1 FPTTLVI
8 GLLLVAVGE
17 TFATRLACAVF
28 VLTAGMLFGISAVYH
43 RGTWTPQRAIMLRR
57 FDHANIFL
65 IIAGTYTPI
74 AVTLLAPRQALTLLL
89 IAWGGALVGVCF
101 RLFWTAAPRWIYVPA
116 YIALG
121 WVAVFYMPAL
131 HAGGG
136 WPVVWLLVIGG
147 LAYTAGAVMY
157 ALKRPNPSPAWF
169 GFHENF
175 HAGTRIGF
183 GCRFA
188 AVAGALLW
196 PAARQRSRS
205 ARAVVVRLR
214 VRVSIGVHVRIAVRV
229 VRVVSVGVL
238 RVLVALCR
246 LLLLRGALLV
256 LLQRLHPLL
265 DAGLG
270 LHAAGA
276 ARHVDGE
283 QHHHDGEREHGE
295 EAGQPRGD
303 GDLVELPA
311 VGGARRGAELAD
323 GEEQLGAAH
332 GRASTRSRRRP
343 AKRSSSGSF
352 TG

>member
-1 FPTTLVI
+1 MDNGHHRDARAQGAFTSEEEVEAAEAVAESGGTRLPSDEDLPTAETFPFAPRTLTRAMARRATQLGLQLPKPRLRGMLHLIAFPTTLVI

-169 GFHENF
+169 GFHEIF
-175 HAGTRIGF
+175 HAGTLIGF
-183 GCRFA
+183 GCHFA
-188 AVAGALLW
+188 AVAV
-196 PAARQRSRS
+196 
-205 ARAVVVRLR
+205 AVL
-214 VRVSIGVHVRIAVRV
+214 
-229 VRVVSVGVL
+229 
-238 RVLVALCR
+238 
-246 LLLLRGALLV
+246 
-256 LLQRLHPLL
+256 
-265 DAGLG
+265 
-270 LHAAGA
+270 
-276 ARHVDGE
+276 
-283 QHHHDGEREHGE
+283 
-295 EAGQPRGD
+295 
-303 GDLVELPA
+303 
-311 VGGARRGAELAD
+311 
-323 GEEQLGAAH
+323 
-332 GRASTRSRRRP
+332 
-343 AKRSSSGSF
+343 
-352 TG
+352 

>member
-1 FPTTLVI
+1 MDNGHHRDARAQGAFTSEEEVEAAEAVAESGGTRLPSDEDLPTAETFPFAPRTLTRAMARRATQLGLQLPKPRLRGMLHLIAFPTTLVI

-17 TFATRLACAVF
+17 TLATRLACAVF

-43 RGTWTPQRAIMLRR
+43 RGTWTPQRAIILRR

-169 GFHENF
+169 GFHEIF
-175 HAGTRIGF
+175 HAGTLIGF
-183 GCRFA
+183 GCHFA
-188 AVAGALLW
+188 AVAV
-196 PAARQRSRS
+196 
-205 ARAVVVRLR
+205 AVL
-214 VRVSIGVHVRIAVRV
+214 
-229 VRVVSVGVL
+229 
-238 RVLVALCR
+238 
-246 LLLLRGALLV
+246 
-256 LLQRLHPLL
+256 
-265 DAGLG
+265 
-270 LHAAGA
+270 
-276 ARHVDGE
+276 
-283 QHHHDGEREHGE
+283 
-295 EAGQPRGD
+295 
-303 GDLVELPA
+303 
-311 VGGARRGAELAD
+311 
-323 GEEQLGAAH
+323 
-332 GRASTRSRRRP
+332 
-343 AKRSSSGSF
+343 
-352 TG
+352 

>member
-1 FPTTLVI
+1 MDNGHHRDARAQGAFTSEEEVEAAEAVAESGGTRLPSDEDLPTAETFPFAPRTLTRAMARRATQLGLQLPKPRLRGMLHLIAFHTTLVI

-17 TFATRLACAVF
+17 TLATRLACAVF
-28 VLTAGMLFGISAVYH
+28 VLTEGMLFGISAVYH

-169 GFHENF
+169 GFHEIF
-175 HAGTRIGF
+175 HAGTLIGF
-183 GCRFA
+183 GCHFA
-188 AVAGALLW
+188 AVAV
-196 PAARQRSRS
+196 
-205 ARAVVVRLR
+205 AVL
-214 VRVSIGVHVRIAVRV
+214 
-229 VRVVSVGVL
+229 
-238 RVLVALCR
+238 
-246 LLLLRGALLV
+246 
-256 LLQRLHPLL
+256 
-265 DAGLG
+265 
-270 LHAAGA
+270 
-276 ARHVDGE
+276 
-283 QHHHDGEREHGE
+283 
-295 EAGQPRGD
+295 
-303 GDLVELPA
+303 
-311 VGGARRGAELAD
+311 
-323 GEEQLGAAH
+323 
-332 GRASTRSRRRP
+332 
-343 AKRSSSGSF
+343 
-352 TG
+352 

>member
-1 FPTTLVI
+1 MDNGHHRDARAQGAFTSEEEVEAAEAVAESGGTRLPSDEDLPTAETFPFATRTFTRAMARRATQLGLQLPKPRLRGMLHLIAFPTTLVI

-17 TFATRLACAVF
+17 TLATRLACAVF

-169 GFHENF
+169 GFHEIF
-175 HAGTRIGF
+175 HAGTLIGF
-183 GCRFA
+183 GCHFA
-188 AVAGALLW
+188 AVAV
-196 PAARQRSRS
+196 
-205 ARAVVVRLR
+205 AVL
-214 VRVSIGVHVRIAVRV
+214 
-229 VRVVSVGVL
+229 
-238 RVLVALCR
+238 
-246 LLLLRGALLV
+246 
-256 LLQRLHPLL
+256 
-265 DAGLG
+265 
-270 LHAAGA
+270 
-276 ARHVDGE
+276 
-283 QHHHDGEREHGE
+283 
-295 EAGQPRGD
+295 
-303 GDLVELPA
+303 
-311 VGGARRGAELAD
+311 
-323 GEEQLGAAH
+323 
-332 GRASTRSRRRP
+332 
-343 AKRSSSGSF
+343 
-352 TG
+352 

>member
-1 FPTTLVI
+1 MNTGFRRERGVRSPETPEQATDPAVLEDPAPREIAEAVAESGGTDLPGDEDLPTAETFPFAPRTLTRAMARRATQLGLQLPKPRLRGFLHLIAFPTSLVI
-8 GLLLVAVGE
+8 GLLLVALGE
-17 TFATRLACAVF
+17 TLAIRLACAVF

-169 GFHENF
+169 GFHEIF
-175 HAGTRIGF
+175 HAGTLIGF
-183 GCRFA
+183 GCHFA
-188 AVAGALLW
+188 AVAV
-196 PAARQRSRS
+196 
-205 ARAVVVRLR
+205 AVL
-214 VRVSIGVHVRIAVRV
+214 
-229 VRVVSVGVL
+229 
-238 RVLVALCR
+238 
-246 LLLLRGALLV
+246 
-256 LLQRLHPLL
+256 
-265 DAGLG
+265 
-270 LHAAGA
+270 
-276 ARHVDGE
+276 
-283 QHHHDGEREHGE
+283 
-295 EAGQPRGD
+295 
-303 GDLVELPA
+303 
-311 VGGARRGAELAD
+311 
-323 GEEQLGAAH
+323 
-332 GRASTRSRRRP
+332 
-343 AKRSSSGSF
+343 
-352 TG
+352 